1 MKSYSAFYVRA
12 ENPEKARQ
20 RFRSV
25 EPIAGSPWWMCDFR
39 KDASPPVDDV
49 LWGNAALAVQPSQ
62 LAGEVLFLFGDVPTG
77 GFVYEHARDGIMLR
91 KLVWY
96 PMLDD
101 DWTPGWLCAQGE
113 PEGWEAALFR
123 DDQLEFVL
131 EAERERLAAAGPGA
145 FAEAEPEIRRIWGAR
160 QILAGKTFPPA
171 DGTVA
176 QRVERS
182 YGIQR
187 P

>member
-1 MKSYSAFYVRA
+1 MKSYSAFYVRT

-25 EPIAGSPWWMCDFR
+25 EPVAGSPWWLCDFR
-39 KDASPPVDDV
+39 MAAAPPNDDV
-49 LWGNAALAVQPSQ
+49 LWGNAALAVPPSR

-77 GFVYEHARDGIMLR
+77 GFVFEHARDGALLR

-96 PMLDD
+96 PLLDD

-113 PEGWEAALFR
+113 PEAWEAALFR
-123 DDQLEFVL
+123 DDQLDAVL
-131 EAERERLAAAGPGA
+131 EAERSRLENDPGA
-145 FAEAEPEIRRIWGAR
+145 WAVTERELRRSWEARRI
-160 QILAGKTFPPA
+160 QAGKTYPPA

-176 QRVERS
+176 QLVERS
-182 YGIQR
+182 YGIRR